1 MSIKQS
7 QDSPVYLFN
16 LDSFTGTFCLLYY
29 QDLAAEPLWS
39 MTLHGEEEVI
49 TNVVPK
55 RPLGQ

>member
-1 MSIKQS
+1 MSINQS
-7 QDSPVYLFN
+7 QDTAVYLFN
-16 LDSFTGTFCLLYY
+16 LDSFTGKFCLLYY
-29 QDLAAEPLWS
+29 QGLAAERLWS